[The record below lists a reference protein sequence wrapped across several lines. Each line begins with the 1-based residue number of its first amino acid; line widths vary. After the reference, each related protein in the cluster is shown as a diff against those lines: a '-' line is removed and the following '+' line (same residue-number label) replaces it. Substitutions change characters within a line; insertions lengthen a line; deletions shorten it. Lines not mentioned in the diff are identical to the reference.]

1 MPIRPENKAHYRRSV
16 LSATSSKSFA
26 SNVATRG
33 VGLQFLSGLWYYFG
47 VSAGWER
54 PQDPNGKGHHYRSM
68 RLPSMG
74 DFGATDERPVKRGA
88 A

>member
-1 MPIRPENKAHYRRSV
+1 MRFS
-16 LSATSSKSFA
+16 
-26 SNVATRG
+26 
-33 VGLQFLSGLWYYFG
+33 LQFLSGLWYFVR

-54 PQDPNGKGHHYRSM
+54 PQDPNGKGHHHRSM

-88 A
+88 ASGMPLKSTAVALTLPSLISANTSPQA